1 MFLSSVAKV
10 FRREWSLI
18 FSDAGALIFF
28 FALPLLYPIV
38 YTLIYYPQV
47 VTELPVAIVDHS
59 RSEASR
65 ELVRTAS
72 AAPAISIYAQC
83 ANMEEARDLF
93 GRNEV
98 AAVMEI
104 PADYAQKIG
113 RGEQAVVPMYFE
125 MSLLIRYRA
134 LLSALSDLQLKV
146 AGDVTEAR
154 IQAVGAETAGMGGGL
169 PIQSHSTF
177 LGNPGQGFASFIM
190 PGVFMLILQQSMV
203 LGICLL
209 TGTAN
214 ERRRR
219 NHGYDPYA
227 VKASPLATIWGK
239 TFCYIVLYIP
249 SSIYMIHILPEIF
262 SLPHEYTIAPY
273 VLFILPYLLASAM
286 FGQLMAGLCTERESA
301 FMVVV
306 FTSLIFLFLS
316 GLTWPRYAMPPFWKA
331 LSDLIPATWG
341 VEGFVRINSNGA
353 TLEESS
359 RPYLWLWGLA
369 AGYFLLTW
377 AMMKL
382 SGAGKGAK
390 VSIPIPEGRTIGE

>member
-1 MFLSSVAKV
+1 MFLNSIGRV
-10 FRREWSLI
+10 FRREFSLI
-18 FSDAGALIFF
+18 FSDMGAMIFF

-47 VTELPVAIVDHS
+47 ATDLPVAVVDHS

-65 ELVRTAS
+65 SLVRIAS

-83 ANMEEARDLF
+83 ANMQEAKDLY

-98 AAVMEI
+98 VAVMEI
-104 PADYAQKIG
+104 PADYAAKIG
-113 RGEQAVVPMYFE
+113 RGEQAVVPVYFE
-125 MSLLIRYRA
+125 MSLLLRYRA
-134 LLSALSDLQLKV
+134 LLSALSDIQLKV
-146 AGDVTEAR
+146 ASDVTSAR
-154 IQAVGAETAGMGGGL
+154 IEALGAETAGLGGGL
-169 PIQSHSTF
+169 PVQANATF

-209 TGTAN
+209 AGTAN

-219 NHGYDPYA
+219 NRGFDPMA
-227 VKASPLATIWGK
+227 VEASPLADIWGK
-239 TFCYIVLYIP
+239 ALCYVVLYIP
-249 SSIYMIHILPEIF
+249 ATIYMVHILPEIF
-262 SLPHEYTIAPY
+262 SLPHTEAVAPY

-286 FGQLMAGLCTERESA
+286 FGMLVAGACTERESA

-316 GLTWPRYAMPPFWKA
+316 GLTWPRYAMPPFWKT

-341 VEGFVRINSNGA
+341 VEGFIRINSNGA
-353 TLEESS
+353 TLAESA
-359 RPYLWLWGLA
+359 RPFWWLWGLA
-369 AGYFLLTW
+369 AAYFAIVLGVKIYENRQL
-377 AMMKL
+377 KPQIQ
-382 SGAGKGAK
+382 K
-390 VSIPIPEGRTIGE
+390 